1 MCLFAMFCVA
11 CLQAAEVAIQQLE
24 QKLIND
30 GSNWRL
36 QFLRAKRAP
45 EESFAEKF
53 KQLARCGRNI
63 ASQAHLS

>member
-1 MCLFAMFCVA
+1 MFCVV

-45 EESFAEKF
+45 QESFAERF
-53 KQLARCGRNI
+53 KQLARCGCNV
-63 ASQAHLS
+63 APQAG

>member
-1 MCLFAMFCVA
+1 MFCAV
-11 CLQAAEVAIQQLE
+11 CVQAAEVAIQQLE

-45 EESFAEKF
+45 QESFAERF
-53 KQLARCGRNI
+53 KSLARCGCNV